1 MRYRLYYR
9 MRNPNGAPYYLSG
22 SKFFDSMKEAES
34 AGAMMESQGYT
45 IIRIKEIKP

>member
-9 MRNPNGAPYYLSG
+9 IRNPNGAPYYLSR
-22 SKFFDSMKEAES
+22 SRFFDSRKEAE
-34 AGAMMESQGYT
+34 AAAELMKSQGHM

>member
-22 SKFFDSMKEAES
+22 SKFFDSMKEAEV
-34 AGAMMESQGYT
+34 ARVMMESEGYT
-45 IIRIKEIKP
+45 VIRIKEIKP